1 MAMKTVPLALAV
13 FWLFQTAPRES
24 PLKWPVPAKP
34 APSGHTSTV
43 DADWIAAS
51 FGQPGTV
58 LLDVRDARGWD
69 RWETPPTFAAGHI
82 PHALPFDPRAFLS
95 KDGSLPDSS
104 EIRRRLGTLGPRP
117 NDPVS
122 LDSTFVL
129 YGDGAGDSRLVL
141 GQRLLATAGLGGR
154 VFPGGWR
161 EWTAGGSR
169 PIVRILSAADLA
181 ALLKREDP
189 GLAGERP
196 ASGLILLDLRE
207 ARDFAIGHLPGASS
221 LPFALFAKTFESR
234 VAEGWPGAGR
244 SRLPLVLYCY
254 GPECIRSRD
263 AGAQAA
269 RLGFRDVVWFR
280 GGVREWLAAGYP
292 LLDSPLL
299 DSPLPTA
306 APAAPLPPNVQDA
319 PDLPG
324 GASPGRAA
332 ARP

>member
-13 FWLFQTAPRES
+13 FWLFQTAPQES
-24 PLKWPVPAKP
+24 PLKWPVPTKP
-34 APSGHTSTV
+34 APSEPTATV
-43 DADWIAAS
+43 DADWIAAT

-117 NDPVS
+117 GDPVS

-129 YGDGAGDSRLVL
+129 YADDASDPRLSL
-141 GQRLLATAGLGGR
+141 GQRLLASAGLDAR

-161 EWTAGGSR
+161 EWTGGSR
-169 PIVRILSAADLA
+169 PTVRIISAADLA

-189 GLAGERP
+189 GLSRDRP
-196 ASGLILLDLRE
+196 ASSLILLDLRGT
-207 ARDFAIGHLPGASS
+207 RDFAIGHLPGASS
-221 LPFALFAKTFESR
+221 LPFALFAEIFEKR
-234 VAEGWPGAGR
+234 VAEGWPGADR
-244 SRLPLVLYCY
+244 SRLPVVLYCY
-254 GPECIRSRD
+254 GPECIRSRE

-269 RLGFRDVVWFR
+269 RLGFRDVLWFR
-280 GGVREWLAAGYP
+280 GGVREWLSAGY
-292 LLDSPLL
+292 PLL

-306 APAAPLPPNVQDA
+306 APPAAPPLGPAPAAPPLP
-319 PDLPG
+319 
-324 GASPGRAA
+324 
-332 ARP
+332 

>member
-1 MAMKTVPLALAV
+1 MAMKTVAWALAILWLFRTAPLAG
-13 FWLFQTAPRES
+13 QES
-24 PLKWPVPAKP
+24 PLKWPLPKPRREP
-34 APSGHTSTV
+34 APDSATAAAGTV
-43 DADWIAAS
+43 DADWITAS

-69 RWETPPTFAAGHI
+69 RWEAPPLFAAGHI
-82 PHALPFDPRAFLS
+82 PHALPFDPRTFLS
-95 KDGSLPDSS
+95 KDGNLPDPS
-104 EIRRRLGTLGPRP
+104 ETRRRLGTLGPRH

-129 YGDGAGDSRLVL
+129 YADGASDPRLSL
-141 GQRLLATAGLGGR
+141 GRRLLASAGLDVR

-169 PIVRILSAADLA
+169 PTVRIVSATDLA

-189 GLAGERP
+189 SR
-196 ASGLILLDLRE
+196 LILLDLRE

-221 LPFALFAKTFESR
+221 LPFALFAETFEKR

-244 SRLPLVLYCY
+244 IRLPLVLYCY
-254 GPECIRSRD
+254 GPECIRSRE

-280 GGVREWLAAGYP
+280 GGVQEWLAAGY
-292 LLDSPLL
+292 PLL

-306 APAAPLPPNVQDA
+306 APAAPPTHGA
-319 PDLPG
+319 PDVPGEGLP
-324 GASPGRAA
+324 SRAA

>member
-1 MAMKTVPLALAV
+1 MAMKTVAGALAV
-13 FWLFQTAPRES
+13 FWLLQTVPLAGQES
-24 PLKWPVPAKP
+24 PLKWPLPGP
-34 APSGHTSTV
+34 EPTPSGGKAIV
-43 DADWIAAS
+43 DADWIAGT

-95 KDGSLPDSS
+95 KDGGLPEPA

-129 YGDGAGDSRLVL
+129 YGDGASDPRLSL
-141 GQRLLATAGLGGR
+141 GQRLLASAGLDVR

-161 EWTAGGSR
+161 EWTAGGTR
-169 PIVRILSAADLA
+169 PTVRIVSAQDVA
-181 ALLKREDP
+181 ALLKREDSK
-189 GLAGERP
+189 LASDRP

-207 ARDFAIGHLPGASS
+207 ARDFSIGHLPGASS
-221 LPFALFAKTFESR
+221 LPFALFAETFEKR
-234 VAEGWPGAGR
+234 AAEGWPGADR

-254 GPECIRSRD
+254 GPECIRSRE
-263 AGAQAA
+263 AGSQAA
-269 RLGFRDVVWFR
+269 RLGFRNVLWFR
-280 GGVREWLAAGYP
+280 GGVREWRVAGY
-292 LLDSPLL
+292 PLL

-306 APAAPLPPNVQDA
+306 AAAAPLPP
-319 PDLPG
+319 
-324 GASPGRAA
+324 ASPPAPPLR
-332 ARP
+332 

>member
-1 MAMKTVPLALAV
+1 MAVLCLLP
-13 FWLFQTAPRES
+13 APVAAKQES
-24 PLKWPVPAKP
+24 PLKWPVPKP
-34 APSGHTSTV
+34 GRAPARAPDTV

-58 LLDVRDARGWD
+58 LLDTRDARGWD

-82 PHALPFDPRAFLS
+82 PHALPFDPRALLS
-95 KDGSLPDSS
+95 KDGNPPDPS

-129 YGDGAGDSRLVL
+129 YGEDSTDPRP
-141 GQRLLATAGLGGR
+141 GEGKRLLTLAGLDAR

-161 EWTAGGSR
+161 EWMAGGSR
-169 PIVRILSAADLA
+169 PSVRVVSAADLA

-189 GLAGERP
+189 RLAGERP

-207 ARDFAIGHLPGASS
+207 ARDFAVGHLPGASS
-221 LPFALFAKTFESR
+221 LPFTLFAEIFEKKA
-234 VAEGWPGAGR
+234 AEGWPGAGR
-244 SRLPLVLYCY
+244 RRLPLVLYCY
-254 GPECIRSRD
+254 GPECIRSRE

-269 RLGFRDVVWFR
+269 RLGFRNVLWFR

-292 LLDSPLL
+292 LLDSPL
-299 DSPLPTA
+299 PTA
-306 APAAPLPPNVQDA
+306 APPLP
-319 PDLPG
+319 
-324 GASPGRAA
+324 
-332 ARP
+332 

>member
-1 MAMKTVPLALAV
+1 MAMKTVAGLLAV
-13 FWLFQTAPRES
+13 LWAFQTVPQDS
-24 PLKWPVPAKP
+24 PLKWPVPKP
-34 APSGHTSTV
+34 APSERTATV
-43 DADWIAAS
+43 DADWITAT

-82 PHALPFDPRAFLS
+82 PHALPFDPQAYLS
-95 KDGSLPDSS
+95 RDGGLPEPS

-129 YGDGAGDSRLVL
+129 YGDGEDDPRLTL
-141 GQRLLATAGLGGR
+141 GRRLLASAGLDVR

-161 EWTAGGSR
+161 EWTAGGAR
-169 PIVRILSAADLA
+169 PIVRILPARDVA
-181 ALLKREDP
+181 ALLKQEDP
-189 GLAGERP
+189 GLAKDRP
-196 ASGLILLDLRE
+196 ARGLILLDLRE

-221 LPFALFAKTFESR
+221 LPFAVFAETFEKR
-234 VAEGWPGAGR
+234 VAEGWPEADR
-244 SRLPLVLYCY
+244 SRVPLVLYCY
-254 GPECIRSRD
+254 GPECIRSRE

-280 GGVREWLAAGYP
+280 GGVREWLATGYP
-292 LLDSPLL
+292 LLDSP
-299 DSPLPTA
+299 PTA
-306 APAAPLPPNVQDA
+306 APSAPSAPDA
-319 PDLPG
+319 PYPPR